1 MDSPGPHA
9 PSPAAMGT
17 ARGGAEKRDGPDPR
31 GVSGARRGH
40 CSRPGE
46 GTRTCVWAEVARP
59 RPGEPRRCPGGS
71 LGRGGFAQ
79 GRMLRPEPA
88 RPARGCLPSPG
99 RAERISGDRWQRP
112 QILPGNPLA
121 TCLCSLN
128 SASTLLSLFLPLLW
142 LFGSR
147 LQFQAVSFFPGLPF
161 VSFIG
166 KQSYR

>member
-1 MDSPGPHA
+1 
-9 PSPAAMGT
+9 MGT

-31 GVSGARRGH
+31 GVSGARREH
-40 CSRPGE
+40 CTGPEGTRHPAGAGE

-59 RPGEPRRCPGGS
+59 RPGEPRRCPGGG

-88 RPARGCLPSPG
+88 RPARGRRPSPG
-99 RAERISGDRWQRP
+99 RAERIFGDRWQCP

-121 TCLCSLN
+121 TCPCSLN
-128 SASTLLSLFLPLLW
+128 SASMLFSLFLPLLW

-147 LQFQAVSFFPGLPF
+147 LQFQAVSFFPVLPF